1 MISQSSGLF
10 GENNARSSN
19 RRRNQRQMPRQERQA
34 PSPAPRGLR
43 WVAQEEAGVA
53 GLSALEIL
61 GQRFARGEL
70 DAAEYEEKRRLIVNA

>member
-1 MISQSSGLF
+1 MQEAQTAVETNGKCCAKK
-10 GENNARSSN
+10 GRH
-19 RRRNQRQMPRQERQA
+19 RHQRPEGCGGSRKQ
-34 PSPAPRGLR
+34 
-43 WVAQEEAGVA
+43 EAGVA